1 MPCRWVIS
9 VCAVVLWPRQSQRLR
24 SQEILECLEGG
35 HGCRAPS
42 GLLLVTAGAARAALG
57 RFALYVPNCSCL
69 LELPIK
75 PGLTVASKLIS
86 WLLTLP

>member
-1 MPCRWVIS
+1 MAAER
-9 VCAVVLWPRQSQRLR
+9 
-24 SQEILECLEGG
+24 
-35 HGCRAPS
+35 
-42 GLLLVTAGAARAALG
+42 LLLVTAGAARAALG

-75 PGLTVASKLIS
+75 PGLTVASKQIS